1 MPGGSTK
8 RQCPHCLE
16 KLNRANRRCTKCGKM
31 LELKSRQTARMKDFR
46 QKAKDWAQK
55 VHRSRNQS
63 KIFNNSALMVE
74 KLKALGYFPLL
85 LWGKYHNKKKK
96 WTAQL
101 QCPFELPL
109 VAHAVLEK
117 IVCLFEGFLEAW
129 DPETEGLG
137 QHERTGEEDD
147 QTEQGEGG
155 EMDETEGTTEMQEM
169 ETEGDIETQ
178 RDRLASEGLERG
190 LEGQKD
196 SEEEFGPVVAGEMAA
211 GKEKEQAVEVE
222 KGEFEAE
229 KKVATNRK
237 RAVKISAKKKRG
249 KKKTNKE
256 EVCEY
261 HSKLVAFPVQSVSR
275 TRERK
280 GCKEVLVHWLPCPAC
295 KKTWPPSWEP
305 QMNINMT
312 VS

>member
-1 MPGGSTK
+1 
-8 RQCPHCLE
+8 
-16 KLNRANRRCTKCGKM
+16 M

-55 VHRSRNQS
+55 V
-63 KIFNNSALMVE
+63 E

-85 LWGKYHNKKKK
+85 LWGKYHNKNKK

-117 IVCLFEGFLEAW
+117 MVFLFEGFLEAW

-155 EMDETEGTTEMQEM
+155 
-169 ETEGDIETQ
+169 
-178 RDRLASEGLERG
+178 LERG
-190 LEGQKD
+190 ELEGQKD
-196 SEEEFGPVVAGEMAA
+196 SEEEFGPVVAGEMEA

-229 KKVATNRK
+229 KKERNQQ
-237 RAVKISAKKKRG
+237 SA
-249 KKKTNKE
+249 
-256 EVCEY
+256 
-261 HSKLVAFPVQSVSR
+261 SSA
-275 TRERK
+275 
-280 GCKEVLVHWLPCPAC
+280 LPHLIQ
-295 KKTWPPSWEP
+295 E
-305 QMNINMT
+305 NL
-312 VS
+312 